1 MDQLSKF
8 LLDARLKA
16 DMTQADIA
24 KELGY
29 KTPQFIS
36 NLERMIVPFPLD
48 KAKKFIKVTKCSP
61 TGLEKAVMAREAARV
76 RKYFATKEAK

>member
-1 MDQLSKF
+1 MDQLSQF
-8 LLDARLKA
+8 LLDAREKA
-16 DMTQADIA
+16 KMTQAQVA

-48 KAKKFIKVTKCSP
+48 KAKKFIRITKCSSS
-61 TGLEKAVMAREAARV
+61 GLEKAVMAREAARV
-76 RKYFATKEAK
+76 RKYFVTKEAK